1 MCQTDTIFLGKGG
14 PGENPFL
21 FTKRGFPPVPPSPIL
36 VLRPHSGISGDML
49 VAGLALMAGA
59 DDAELEGLCAAVGVD
74 GLSGSVRLTSRSLE
88 GIGGYGLA
96 VDLPHEHAHR
106 NLGDILAIIEAGSL
120 SEGAK
125 AIAAR
130 AFGLLAEA
138 EGQVHGR
145 PAGEVTFHEV
155 GALDSIL
162 DVCLAAA
169 LFDRLGP
176 SRFVCGPLPLCDGV
190 AKSAHGPLFTPAPA
204 VLRLL
209 TGVAVTGLASA
220 GETVTPTAIAVLKA
234 LDVEFGGWPDM
245 VVTGRAVVFGSRL
258 LPGVPN
264 GAVFALGRASSGAAA
279 AER

>member
-1 MCQTDTIFLGKGG
+1 
-14 PGENPFL
+14 
-21 FTKRGFPPVPPSPIL
+21 
-36 VLRPHSGISGDML
+36 ML

-59 DDAELEGLCAAVGVD
+59 DDAALGALCASVGVA
-74 GLSGSVRLTSRSLE
+74 GLNGAVRLLPRSVE

-106 NLGDILAIIEAGSL
+106 NLDDIVGIIEAGAL
-120 SEGAK
+120 SQGAK
-125 AIAAR
+125 ALAVR
-130 AFGLLAEA
+130 AFELLAEA
-138 EGQVHGR
+138 EGEVHGR
-145 PAGEVTFHEV
+145 AAGEVTFHEV

-169 LFDRLGP
+169 LFDRLRP

-209 TGVAVTGLASA
+209 EGVAVTGLASA

-234 LDVEFGGWPDM
+234 FGAQFGGWPDM
-245 VVTGRAVVFGSRL
+245 VISGRAVVFGSRL

-264 GAVFALGRASSGAAA
+264 GAVFALGQAASSGPAT
-279 AER
+279 ENP